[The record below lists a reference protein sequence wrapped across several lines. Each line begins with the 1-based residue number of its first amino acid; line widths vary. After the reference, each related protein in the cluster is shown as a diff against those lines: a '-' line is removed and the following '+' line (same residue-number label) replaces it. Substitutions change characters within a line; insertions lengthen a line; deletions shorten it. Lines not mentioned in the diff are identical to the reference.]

1 MPDSWSNIFVGLACI
16 TAFRVK
22 RPLDGIYLWSPKA
35 ANGIISLF
43 SITQEYSAVCVCM
56 CMYVLSRF
64 SCVWLFATPWT
75 IACQAPL
82 SVSFSRQEY
91 WSGWPCPPPGG
102 LPNPEIEPLC
112 ILHWQAGYLFTITAT
127 WEDRCVCVCVC
138 IFVCVCMCI
147 YLWGFPG
154 AASGKEPSC
163 HCRRY
168 KRPGFNPWVR
178 KIPWRRPLQYSYL
191 ENLMGRGAWW
201 AMLNRSERVR
211 HNWSNLA
218 HTRIYR

>member
-35 ANGIISLF
+35 ANDIISLF

-138 IFVCVCMCI
+138 IFVCVCVCMYMP
-147 YLWGFPG
+147 YLLYPYICQ
-154 AASGKEPSC
+154 SIIS
-163 HCRRY
+163 
-168 KRPGFNPWVR
+168 
-178 KIPWRRPLQYSYL
+178 
-191 ENLMGRGAWW
+191 
-201 AMLNRSERVR
+201 
-211 HNWSNLA
+211 SNLTTISFTKIHFSYSDKDLYTSIRPNQTISSHSSLPSSWA
-218 HTRIYR
+218 

>member
-138 IFVCVCMCI
+138 IFVCVCVCMYI
-147 YLWGFPG
+147 PYLLYPYICQ
-154 AASGKEPSC
+154 SIIS
-163 HCRRY
+163 
-168 KRPGFNPWVR
+168 
-178 KIPWRRPLQYSYL
+178 
-191 ENLMGRGAWW
+191 
-201 AMLNRSERVR
+201 
-211 HNWSNLA
+211 SNLTTISFTKIHFSYSDKDLYTSIRPNQTISSHSSLPSSWA
-218 HTRIYR
+218 